1 MSKKRAAALRSE
13 AFSGAGLFG
22 PPPLL
27 EGEDAA
33 AYDEL
38 LTRVS
43 SAVRPTDFIEEIWVR
58 DLTDVFWS
66 ILRLRRIQAAH
77 LSAEVSDDA
86 NDKAASLAEAE
97 TELMEGTEKT
107 EMDRFLDSDSG
118 LSWEARVALN
128 SRANEKFQELWAS
141 ARATLDMNKIQAE
154 IMVHELDTVERIEH
168 LIMLKQQRFDA
179 VIREMD
185 RHRVTQ
191 KLRESDQGIEEAEFK
206 IDKPKTAIRKIT
218 NKKAA

>member
-1 MSKKRAAALRSE
+1 MRKKRAAALRSE

-77 LSAEVSDDA
+77 LSAEVSDEA
-86 NDKAASLAEAE
+86 NDKASSLAEAR
-97 TELMEGTEKT
+97 TELMEGTEKI
-107 EMDRFLDSDSG
+107 EMRRLLDSHSG
-118 LSWEARVALN
+118 LSWETRVAQN
-128 SRANEKFQELWAS
+128 PRADEKFQELWAS
-141 ARATLDMNKIQAE
+141 AKATLDMTEIQAK

-168 LIMLKQQRFDA
+168 LIMLEQQRFDA

-206 IDKPKTAIRKIT
+206 IVKPKTAIRKIT